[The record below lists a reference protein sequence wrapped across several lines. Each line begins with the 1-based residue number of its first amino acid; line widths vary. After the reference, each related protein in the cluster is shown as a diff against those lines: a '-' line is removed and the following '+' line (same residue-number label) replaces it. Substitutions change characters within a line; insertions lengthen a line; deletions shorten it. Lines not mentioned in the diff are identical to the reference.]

1 MAEWQKLFDIVYT
14 AAHQTSRIIKGEVDN
29 PNDFLASK
37 PPRVVWDFTG
47 PHKVRLE
54 VRVHTLDG
62 STHDCVFIMRAIGDP
77 TSTAIRGIQFRLGF
91 SLPMA
96 NFLRLHRTLYVS
108 YRWQG
113 EILHFNV
120 RQPITLY
127 DN

>member
-14 AAHQTSRIIKGEVDN
+14 AVHQTSRIIKGEVDN

-77 TSTAIRGIQFRLGF
+77 TSTAIRGIQFHLGF
-91 SLPMA
+91 SLPMV

-108 YRWQG
+108 IVGR
-113 EILHFNV
+113 EKFF
-120 RQPITLY
+120 TLM
-127 DN
+127 